1 MDRGTPVFG
10 HGREVGV
17 VTEATDR
24 LTEGND
30 RIDELQKRPF
40 PSYSKYR
47 DSGVE
52 WLGEIPAHWH
62 LKRLKHSVARLESG
76 GTPESGNV
84 EYWTDDE
91 HGIPWVAIS
100 DISRDYRL
108 HVTAKRITEQGRQ
121 SKRLRILPKGTL
133 LYSMYASLG
142 KVALLETEATINQ
155 AILGIVTRENE
166 VLRDYLRW
174 WFEFMQAHVRMLSS
188 SNTQDNLS
196 AERVRNMPIVLP
208 IAIKEQHAIAGFL
221 DHETTRIDALVARK
235 ERLIELLQEKRIALI
250 TRAVTRG
257 LDANAPMKDS
267 DVEWLGEIPAHWVT
281 WKATHGFRRIGS
293 GTTPKSNN
301 PEYYNGDIAW
311 VTTSELRETVIV
323 DTEKKVTAT
332 AVRENPTLRKYP
344 KGTLLFAMYG
354 ATIGRLGILGIAS
367 TVNQA
372 CAAFAEPLHFITR
385 FVYYWLQMR
394 RPTLI
399 VHSAGGGQPNLSQDD
414 LRQLRIPA
422 PPMDEQRAIADV
434 LDHET
439 TRIDILIGK
448 VHEAIDDLNEFRAA
462 LISAAVTGK
471 IDVREE
477 AS

>member
-1 MDRGTPVFG
+1 MTEGTDR
-10 HGREVGV
+10 
-17 VTEATDR
+17 VTER
-24 LTEGND
+24 ND
-30 RIDELQKRPF
+30 RIDEIQRRRF
-40 PSYSKYR
+40 PPYSKYR

-52 WLGEIPAHWH
+52 WLGDIPAHWH

-84 EYWTDDE
+84 EYWTEEE

-100 DISRDYRL
+100 DMTRDYRL
-108 HVTAKRITEQGRQ
+108 HVTAKRITEQGQ
-121 SKRLRILPKGTL
+121 MSKRLRILPRGTL

-155 AILGIVTRENE
+155 AILGIVTRDNE

-196 AERVRNMPIVLP
+196 AEKVRNMPFVLP

-221 DHETTRIDALVARK
+221 DRETTRIDALVARK
-235 ERLIELLQEKRIALI
+235 ERLIELLQEKRAALI

-257 LDANAPMKDS
+257 VDPTVPTKDS
-267 DVEWLGEIPAHWVT
+267 GVEWLGEIPAHWVT
-281 WKATHGFRRIGS
+281 WKVTHGFRRIGS
-293 GTTPKSNN
+293 GTTPKSTN
-301 PEYYNGDIAW
+301 PEYFDGEIAW
-311 VTTSELRETVIV
+311 VTTSELRETVIL
-323 DTEKKVTAT
+323 DTTKKVTAT
-332 AVRENPTLRKYP
+332 AVRENPTLRTYP
-344 KGTLLFAMYG
+344 RGTLLFAMYG
-354 ATIGRLGILGIAS
+354 ATIGRLGILGIAA

-372 CAAFAEPLHFITR
+372 CAALAEPVHFITQ

-399 VHSAGGGQPNLSQDD
+399 VLSAGGGQPNLSQDD

-422 PPMDEQRAIADV
+422 PPLAEQ
-434 LDHET
+434 
-439 TRIDILIGK
+439 
-448 VHEAIDDLNEFRAA
+448 
-462 LISAAVTGK
+462 TGH
-471 IDVREE
+471 
-477 AS
+477 SQCP